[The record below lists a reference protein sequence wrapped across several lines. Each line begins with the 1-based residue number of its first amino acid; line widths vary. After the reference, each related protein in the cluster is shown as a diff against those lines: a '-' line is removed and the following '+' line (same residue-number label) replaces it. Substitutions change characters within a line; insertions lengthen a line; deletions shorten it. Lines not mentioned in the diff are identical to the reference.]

1 MERKT
6 CFYKCVVAFVVMICS
21 IITMSAQTK
30 VTNANQLKAGCV
42 IKIYPYSDYY
52 GDRDYALACS
62 GDGQPLDIYKNVG
75 SGDEWTLEDAG
86 DGSCYVK
93 NNNGCYWAYQGSS
106 DDEEMKCTID
116 KSSAVKV
123 RLTWDSKNGGVC
135 FWNDIDG
142 SGLIDCHYFY
152 WWAYPDEDDPSFT
165 GTFDIALLK
174 EGNGSDFVQK
184 EMTTV
189 VDGIKYSLDA
199 NQKTAKVIAN
209 NHSYSGDIDIP
220 ANITYDNVVYK
231 INALGFGCFADCEGL
246 KSIKLPDGI
255 TSIEGRCFNN
265 CENLQSVD
273 LPSGITSLGVECFA
287 GCEGL
292 KSIKLPDGITS
303 LGESCFYFCSSL
315 TSIDLPSNI
324 RSFGE
329 SCFESCYGLT
339 HVSLAEGI
347 TSLGVCC
354 FSDCSSLT
362 SIELPSGITS
372 LGESCFSGCSSLKS
386 IDLPSGITS
395 LGGSCFEYCSS
406 LTSISLPES
415 LTSLGVRCF
424 YDCISL
430 ANVHLSS
437 DKISLG
443 NGCFECCRSLKSI
456 DLPSGITSLGDWCFR
471 DCSSLTKISLPERL
485 TSLGGECFEGC
496 SSLKTISLPSG
507 ITSLDY
513 SCFKDCSSLIEV
525 SLPSGITSLG
535 DWCFLGCSS
544 LKSINL
550 PESINSLGSSCFS
563 GCKGLASVY
572 VYAEQLPT
580 MGYTV
585 FENCDANN
593 CILYVPK
600 GTIDMYRQSDFG
612 YFKNIVELD
621 ATGINNPAASTNLKE
636 VYRYTT
642 NGRRLLTPTKGINVV
657 KYSNGMVKKELVK

>member
-1 MERKT
+1 MFNMKRKT
-6 CFYKCVVAFVVMICS
+6 CFYKWLVAVFVLICNT
-21 IITMSAQTK
+21 ITMSAQTK
-30 VTNANQLKAGCV
+30 VTSANQLKAGCV
-42 IKIYPYSDYY
+42 IKIYPKERYQDHY
-52 GDRDYALACS
+52 DDKDYALACS
-62 GDGQPLDIYKNVG
+62 GDGQPLDTYKNVV
-75 SGDEWTLEDAG
+75 SGDEWTLEDTG

-106 DDEEMKCTID
+106 LDEGMKCTAN

-123 RLTWDSKNGGVC
+123 KLTWDSKNGGVC

-142 SGLIDCHYFY
+142 SGLIGYGDSFY
-152 WWAYPDEDDPSFT
+152 WWTYPDEDDPYFHV
-165 GTFDIALLK
+165 TFDIALLK

-255 TSIEGRCFNN
+255 TS
-265 CENLQSVD
+265 
-273 LPSGITSLGVECFA
+273 
-287 GCEGL
+287 
-292 KSIKLPDGITS
+292 

-315 TSIDLPSNI
+315 TSIDLPS
-324 RSFGE
+324 
-329 SCFESCYGLT
+329 
-339 HVSLAEGI
+339 GI
-347 TSLGVCC
+347 TSLGA
-354 FSDCSSLT
+354 
-362 SIELPSGITS
+362 
-372 LGESCFSGCSSLKS
+372 SCFSGCSSLKS
-386 IDLPSGITS
+386 ID
-395 LGGSCFEYCSS
+395 
-406 LTSISLPES
+406 
-415 LTSLGVRCF
+415 
-424 YDCISL
+424 
-430 ANVHLSS
+430 
-437 DKISLG
+437 
-443 NGCFECCRSLKSI
+443 
-456 DLPSGITSLGDWCFR
+456 
-471 DCSSLTKISLPERL
+471 
-485 TSLGGECFEGC
+485 
-496 SSLKTISLPSG
+496 
-507 ITSLDY
+507 
-513 SCFKDCSSLIEV
+513 
-525 SLPSGITSLG
+525 LPSGITSLG

-585 FENCDANN
+585 FENCDADN

-621 ATGINNPAASTNLKE
+621 ATGINNPMTSTNLKE
-636 VYRYTT
+636 VSRYTV
-642 NGRRLLTPTKGINVV
+642 NGKRLTTPTKGVNVV

>member
-1 MERKT
+1 MFNMKRKT
-6 CFYKCVVAFVVMICS
+6 CFYKWLVAVFVLICNT
-21 IITMSAQTK
+21 ITMSAQTK
-30 VTNANQLKAGCV
+30 VTSANQLKAGCV

-303 LGESCFYFCSSL
+303 LGESCFSFCSSL

-362 SIELPSGITS
+362 SIDLPSGITSLGSSCFSGCSSLKSIDLPSGITSLELGCFSDCSSLTSIELPSGITS
-372 LGESCFSGCSSLKS
+372 LGESCFSGCSSLTS

-424 YDCISL
+424 YDC
-430 ANVHLSS
+430 
-437 DKISLG
+437 KG
-443 NGCFECCRSLKSI
+443 
-456 DLPSGITSLGDWCFR
+456 
-471 DCSSLTKISLPERL
+471 L
-485 TSLGGECFEGC
+485 TS
-496 SSLKTISLPSG
+496 I
-507 ITSLDY
+507 Y
-513 SCFKDCSSLIEV
+513 M
-525 SLPSGITSLG
+525 
-535 DWCFLGCSS
+535 
-544 LKSINL
+544 
-550 PESINSLGSSCFS
+550 
-563 GCKGLASVY
+563 
-572 VYAEQLPT
+572 YAEQLPT
-580 MGYTV
+580 MGDTV
-585 FENCDANN
+585 FENCDADN
-593 CILYVPK
+593 CTLYVPK

-612 YFKNIVELD
+612 YFNNIVELE
-621 ATGINNPAASTNLKE
+621 ATGINNPAVSTNLKE
-636 VYRYTT
+636 VCRYTT
-642 NGRRLLTPTKGINVV
+642 NGRRILTPTKGINVV

>member
-324 RSFGE
+324 KSFGE

-354 FSDCSSLT
+354 F
-362 SIELPSGITS
+362 E
-372 LGESCFSGCSSLKS
+372 
-386 IDLPSGITS
+386 
-395 LGGSCFEYCSS
+395 
-406 LTSISLPES
+406 
-415 LTSLGVRCF
+415 
-424 YDCISL
+424 
-430 ANVHLSS
+430 
-437 DKISLG
+437 
-443 NGCFECCRSLKSI
+443 
-456 DLPSGITSLGDWCFR
+456 
-471 DCSSLTKISLPERL
+471 
-485 TSLGGECFEGC
+485 
-496 SSLKTISLPSG
+496 
-507 ITSLDY
+507 
-513 SCFKDCSSLIEV
+513 
-525 SLPSGITSLG
+525 
-535 DWCFLGCSS
+535 
-544 LKSINL
+544 
-550 PESINSLGSSCFS
+550 